1 MEETQ
6 SLEYNSQRSTMHLP
20 EYGRNVQKMVK
31 LALSIEDREERNKVA
46 QAIIRVMGELNPHLK
61 VEEYKP
67 KLWTHLFVMS
77 DFQLDVDSPYPIP
90 EREKLS
96 GKPGKVDYPQS
107 RIKFGHYGKTVEK
120 MIQMACDMEK
130 GPERQ
135 ALVKVTAGLMKKF
148 HLTYNSNTIDD
159 AVIGKHLNI
168 LSEGRIELDD
178 LSFLPSTQ
186 DVLKTTG
193 GVKTSHSSK
202 NNNRGNRNKNR
213 NKNNKN
219 RNRKRY

>member
-1 MEETQ
+1 MEESTG
-6 SLEYNSQRSTMHLP
+6 LEYNSQRSTMHLP

-77 DFQLDVDSPYPIP
+77 DFKLDVDSPYPIP
-90 EREKLS
+90 EREKLA
-96 GKPGKVDYPQS
+96 GKPNQVDYPQS
-107 RIKFGHYGKTVEK
+107 QVKFGHYGKTVEK
-120 MIQMACDMEK
+120 MVEMACDMEK

-135 ALVKVTAGLMKKF
+135 ALIKVTAGLMKKF

-159 AVIGKHLNI
+159 AVIGKHLKV
-168 LSEGRIELDD
+168 LSNGRIELDD
-178 LSFLPSTQ
+178 LSFLPSTGE
-186 DVLKTTG
+186 VLKTTG
-193 GVKTSHSSK
+193 GVKK
-202 NNNRGNRNKNR
+202 NNTNNNHRNKNNNRNKNR
-213 NKNNKN
+213 KNNN

>member
-90 EREKLS
+90 QKEKLS
-96 GKPGKVDYPQS
+96 GKPGKVAYPQT

-148 HLTYNSNTIDD
+148 HLTYNSNSIDD
-159 AVIGKHLNI
+159 AVIGKHLNV

-186 DVLKTTG
+186 EVLKTTG
-193 GVKTSHSSK
+193 GVKTSHSNK
-202 NNNRGNRNKNR
+202 NRGNRNKNR